1 MAVTLYNLH
10 VTFTNGKTQSLY
22 NITQEEL
29 VDFLLFH
36 GADSFPPNGCKAEV
50 VSTGQKLTA

>member
-1 MAVTLYNLH
+1 MTVKLYNLH

-22 NITQEEL
+22 NITREEL

-36 GADSFPPNGCKAEV
+36 SADSFLPNGCKAEV
-50 VSTGQKLTA
+50 VSIGQ

>member
-36 GADSFPPNGCKAEV
+36 GADSFPPNGCKAEIA
-50 VSTGQKLTA
+50 SNGQ

>member
-1 MAVTLYNLH
+1 MTVKLYNLH

-36 GADSFPPNGCKAEV
+36 GAESFPPNGCKAEE
-50 VSTGQKLTA
+50 VSTGQKLSS